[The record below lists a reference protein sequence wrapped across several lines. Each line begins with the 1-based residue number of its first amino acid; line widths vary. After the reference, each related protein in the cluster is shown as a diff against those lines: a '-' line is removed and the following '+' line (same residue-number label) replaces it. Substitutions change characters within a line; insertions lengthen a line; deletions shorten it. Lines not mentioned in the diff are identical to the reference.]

1 MNFLSELS
9 AFQLLK
15 DKKTL
20 SYDVFFFHLKIKNVV
35 LILMTVVIK
44 IMPEAL

>member
-15 DKKTL
+15 DKKHCLTT
-20 SYDVFFFHLKIKNVV
+20 FFHLKIKNVV
-35 LILMTVVIK
+35 FILMTVVIK